1 MRRALRLGVTLACL
15 GTMLLALAT
24 LFAPTLLGYKR
35 YVITGGSMTGTIP
48 KGSVI
53 YSKLAPVEALRVG
66 DVITFVPPEMDAPV
80 THRITAIEPDERG
93 NLVFTTK
100 GDYNPS
106 EDPWSL
112 RFVDPVQARYAF
124 HIPYL
129 GYALAYLAVRQV
141 RMLLIGLPAVVIA
154 LSMLVSLWREAGREL
169 EQAEGRRDGAVGQG
183 PLPSDALPEAALH
196 DVAPP
201 ARRDPFAGASD
212 AELSTLRGWW

>member
-1 MRRALRLGVTLACL
+1 MRRALRTSVTIVCL
-15 GTMLLALAT
+15 GIMLLALGT

-35 YVITGGSMTGTIP
+35 YVITGGSMTGSIP

-53 YSKLAPVEALRVG
+53 YSKVVPVDDLRVG

-80 THRITAIEPDERG
+80 THRITAIEVDERG
-93 NLVFTTK
+93 NLVFRTK
-100 GDYNPS
+100 GDFNTS

-112 RFVDPVQARYAF
+112 RFVDDVQARYAF

-129 GYALAYLAVRQV
+129 GYALAYLAVRQI

-154 LSMLVSLWREAGREL
+154 LSMLISLWREAGRDL
-169 EQAEGRRDGAVGQG
+169 ERAEGEKVGAAAHDHYVA
-183 PLPSDALPEAALH
+183 DAVAEPAL
-196 DVAPP
+196 P
-201 ARRDPFAGASD
+201 ARRDPFAGLSD

>member
-1 MRRALRLGVTLACL
+1 VRRALRTSVTVASLGIV
-15 GTMLLALAT
+15 LLALGT

-35 YVITGGSMTGTIP
+35 YVITGGSMTGSIP

-53 YSKLAPVEALRVG
+53 YSKVVPVDDLRKG

-80 THRITAIEPDERG
+80 THRITAIEVDERG
-93 NLVFTTK
+93 NLVFRTK
-100 GDYNPS
+100 GDFNAS

-112 RFVDPVQARYAF
+112 RFVEDVQARYAF

-129 GYALAYLAVRQV
+129 GYALAYLAVRQI

-169 EQAEGRRDGAVGQG
+169 ERAEGEQDGVGAEERG
-183 PLPSDALPEAALH
+183 VADTAAEPVLPVH
-196 DVAPP
+196 
-201 ARRDPFAGASD
+201 RDPFAGVSE

>member
-1 MRRALRLGVTLACL
+1 MAATVACL
-15 GTMLLALAT
+15 GVMLIALGT

-35 YVITGGSMTGTIP
+35 YVITGGSMTGSIP

-53 YSKLAPVEALRVG
+53 YSKVVPVDSLRVG

-80 THRITAIEPDERG
+80 THRITAAKVDERG
-93 NLVFTTK
+93 NPVFRTK
-100 GDYNPS
+100 GDFNPS
-106 EDPWSL
+106 EDPWNL
-112 RFVDPVQARYAF
+112 RFVDDVQARYAF

-129 GYALAYLAVRQV
+129 GYALAYLAVRQI

-169 EQAEGRRDGAVGQG
+169 DKAEGLGKAAAEGG
-183 PLPSDALPEAALH
+183 GGLTPEAREA
-196 DVAPP
+196 APEVVLP
-201 ARRDPFAGASD
+201 AYRDPFAGASD

>member
-1 MRRALRLGVTLACL
+1 MRRALRTGVTIACV
-15 GTMLLALAT
+15 GIMLLALGT

-35 YVITGGSMTGTIP
+35 YVITGGSMTGSIP

-53 YSKLAPVEALRVG
+53 YSKVVPVDDLRVG

-80 THRITAIEPDERG
+80 THRITAIEVDERG
-93 NLVFTTK
+93 NLVFRTK
-100 GDYNPS
+100 GDFNTS

-112 RFVDPVQARYAF
+112 RFVDDVQARYAF
-124 HIPYL
+124 HVPYL
-129 GYALAYLAVRQV
+129 GYALAYLAVRQI

-169 EQAEGRRDGAVGQG
+169 ERAEGGQDGVGADER
-183 PLPSDALPEAALH
+183 PVAEIVAEPALPRH
-196 DVAPP
+196 
-201 ARRDPFAGASD
+201 RDPFAGLSD